1 MSEKGEI
8 KKIGARAHKNSGRG
22 KYQKGDA
29 SLGNFVIDIKEASKS
44 FNINQD
50 VWAKITTD
58 CLKTDREKDPALMV
72 VLGEKIK
79 VRLAVI
85 EWEVLE
91 ELLENY
97 AARDR

>member
-1 MSEKGEI
+1 VSERGEI
-8 KKIGARAHKNSGRG
+8 KKIGAKAHKNSGRG
-22 KYQKGDA
+22 QYQKGDA
-29 SLGNFVIDIKEASKS
+29 SLANFVIDIKEASKS
-44 FNINQD
+44 FNLNQD

-72 VLGEKIK
+72 VLGDKTK

-91 ELLENY
+91 EILENY
-97 AARDR
+97 AGRNR

>member
-1 MSEKGEI
+1 MSERSEI
-8 KKIGARAHKNSGRG
+8 KKMGATAHKNSGRG
-22 KYQKGDA
+22 KYQKADA
-29 SLGNFVIDIKEASKS
+29 SWKNFIVDIKEASKS

-58 CLKTDREKDPALMV
+58 TLKTDRTKNPALKV
-72 VLGEKIK
+72 VLGDKQK

-91 ELLENY
+91 QILEND
-97 AARDR
+97 A